1 MVMLNLAAL
10 DKAVRLVCPIIGLS
24 LSENNI
30 VTVMFKELA
39 TEAQRIAAQAVV
51 DNWVDPPEPRLVWAL
66 EFLDRFSE
74 ATQLAVVSAAQ
85 QNPSIRLWYDRLLAN
100 GSVDLNNARLIAG
113 LNAMRDAGLM
123 SQAEIDV
130 ALA

>member
-1 MVMLNLAAL
+1 MLTLGKL
-10 DKAVRLVCPIIGLS
+10 DQAVRVVCPIIGLRRAMDGTVS
-24 LSENNI
+24 I
-30 VTVMFKELA
+30 VFTDDA

-51 DNWVDPPEPRLVWAL
+51 DTWVEPPEPRLVWAL

>member
-1 MVMLNLAAL
+1 MLTLGKL
-10 DKAVRLVCPIIGLS
+10 DQAVRVVCPIIGLRRAMDGTVS
-24 LSENNI
+24 I
-30 VTVMFKELA
+30 VFTDDA

-51 DNWVDPPEPRLVWAL
+51 DTWVDPPEPRLVWAL

>member
-1 MVMLNLAAL
+1 MLADV
-10 DKAVRLVCPIIGLS
+10 DKAVRQVCPIEG
-24 LSENNI
+24 
-30 VTVMFKELA
+30 VTLLLNGGYTIHFEQSA
-39 TEAQRIAAQAVV
+39 TIAQKIAAQTIV

-66 EFLDRFSE
+66 DFLDRFSE

>member
-1 MVMLNLAAL
+1 MDGTV
-10 DKAVRLVCPIIGLS
+10 S
-24 LSENNI
+24 I
-30 VTVMFKELA
+30 VFTEDA

-51 DNWVDPPEPRLVWAL
+51 DNWVEPPEPRLVWAL

>member
-1 MVMLNLAAL
+1 MLA
-10 DKAVRLVCPIIGLS
+10 DVDQAVRQVCPIEG
-24 LSENNI
+24 
-30 VTVMFKELA
+30 VTLLLNGGYTIHFEQSA
-39 TEAQRIAAQAVV
+39 TTAQKIAAQAVV
-51 DNWVDPPEPRLVWAL
+51 DNWVEPPEPRLVWAL
-66 EFLDRFSE
+66 DFLDRFSE
-74 ATQLAVVSAAQ
+74 ATQLAVVFAAQ

>member
-1 MVMLNLAAL
+1 MLTLGRL
-10 DKAVRLVCPIIGLS
+10 DQAVRVVCPIIGLRRAMDGTVS
-24 LSENNI
+24 I
-30 VTVMFKELA
+30 VFTEDA
-39 TEAQRIAAQAVV
+39 TEAQRISAQAVV
-51 DNWVDPPEPRLVWAL
+51 DTWVEPPEPRLVWAL

>member
-1 MVMLNLAAL
+1 MLTLGKL
-10 DKAVRLVCPIIGLS
+10 DQAVRVVCPIIGLRRAMDGTVS
-24 LSENNI
+24 I
-30 VTVMFKELA
+30 VFTNDA

-51 DNWVDPPEPRLVWAL
+51 DTWVDPPEPRLVWAL

>member
-1 MVMLNLAAL
+1 MLTLGRL
-10 DKAVRLVCPIIGLS
+10 DQAVRVVCPIIGLRRAIDGTVS
-24 LSENNI
+24 I
-30 VTVMFKELA
+30 VFTEDA
-39 TEAQRIAAQAVV
+39 TEAQRISAQAVV

>member
-1 MVMLNLAAL
+1 MLTLGKL
-10 DKAVRLVCPIIGLS
+10 DQAVRVVCPIIGLRRAMDGTVS
-24 LSENNI
+24 I
-30 VTVMFKELA
+30 VFTEDA

-51 DNWVDPPEPRLVWAL
+51 DTWVEPPEPRLVWAL

>member
-1 MVMLNLAAL
+1 MLTLGKL
-10 DKAVRLVCPIIGLS
+10 DQAVRVVCPIIGLRRAMDGTVS
-24 LSENNI
+24 I
-30 VTVMFKELA
+30 VFTEDA

-51 DNWVDPPEPRLVWAL
+51 DTWVDPPEPRLVWAL

>member
-1 MVMLNLAAL
+1 MLTLGKL
-10 DKAVRLVCPIIGLS
+10 DQAVRVVCPIIGLRRAMDGTVS
-24 LSENNI
+24 I
-30 VTVMFKELA
+30 VFTEDA

-51 DNWVDPPEPRLVWAL
+51 DNWVEPPEPRLVWAL

>member
-1 MVMLNLAAL
+1 MLKLGKL
-10 DKAVRLVCPIIGLS
+10 DQAVRIVCPIIGLRQAMDGMVS
-24 LSENNI
+24 I
-30 VTVMFKELA
+30 VFTEDA

-51 DNWVDPPEPRLVWAL
+51 DNWVEPPERRLVWAL
-66 EFLDRFSE
+66 DFLDRFSD

>member
-1 MVMLNLAAL
+1 MLTLGKL
-10 DKAVRLVCPIIGLS
+10 DQAVRVVCPILGLRRAMDGTVS
-24 LSENNI
+24 I
-30 VTVMFKELA
+30 VFTDDA

-51 DNWVDPPEPRLVWAL
+51 DTWVDPPEPRLVWAL

>member
-1 MVMLNLAAL
+1 MLTLGKL
-10 DKAVRLVCPIIGLS
+10 DQAVRVVCPIIGLRRALDGTVS
-24 LSENNI
+24 I
-30 VTVMFKELA
+30 VFTEDA

-51 DNWVDPPEPRLVWAL
+51 DNWVEPPEPRLVWAL

>member
-1 MVMLNLAAL
+1 MLTLGKL
-10 DKAVRLVCPIIGLS
+10 DQAVRVVCPIIGLRRAMDGMVS
-24 LSENNI
+24 I
-30 VTVMFKELA
+30 VFTEDA

-51 DNWVDPPEPRLVWAL
+51 DTWVDPPEPRLVWAL

>member
-1 MVMLNLAAL
+1 MLTLGKL
-10 DKAVRLVCPIIGLS
+10 DQAVRVVCPIIGLRRAMDGTVS
-24 LSENNI
+24 I
-30 VTVMFKELA
+30 VFTDDA

-51 DNWVDPPEPRLVWAL
+51 DTWVDPPERRLVWAL

>member
-1 MVMLNLAAL
+1 MLTLGKL
-10 DKAVRLVCPIIGLS
+10 DQAVRVVCPIIGLRRAIDGTVS
-24 LSENNI
+24 I
-30 VTVMFKELA
+30 VFTDDA

-51 DNWVDPPEPRLVWAL
+51 DTWVEPPEPRLVWAL

>member
-1 MVMLNLAAL
+1 MLA
-10 DKAVRLVCPIIGLS
+10 DVDQAVRQVCPIEG
-24 LSENNI
+24 
-30 VTVMFKELA
+30 VTLLLNGGYTIHFEQSA
-39 TEAQRIAAQAVV
+39 TTAQKIAAQTIV
-51 DNWVDPPEPRLVWAL
+51 DTWVEPPEPRLVWAL
-66 EFLDRFSE
+66 DFLDRFSE
-74 ATQLAVVSAAQ
+74 TTQLAVVSAAQ

>member
-1 MVMLNLAAL
+1 MLTLGRL
-10 DKAVRLVCPIIGLS
+10 DQAVRVVCPIIGLRRATDGTVS
-24 LSENNI
+24 I
-30 VTVMFKELA
+30 VFTEDA
-39 TEAQRIAAQAVV
+39 TEAQRISAQAVV
-51 DNWVDPPEPRLVWAL
+51 DTWVEPPEPRLVWAL

>member
-1 MVMLNLAAL
+1 MLTLGKL
-10 DKAVRLVCPIIGLS
+10 DQAVRVVCPIIGLRRAMDGTVS
-24 LSENNI
+24 I
-30 VTVMFKELA
+30 VFTEDA

-51 DNWVDPPEPRLVWAL
+51 DNWVEPPEPRLVWAL
-66 EFLDRFSE
+66 DFLDRFSE

>member
-1 MVMLNLAAL
+1 MLTLGKL
-10 DKAVRLVCPIIGLS
+10 DQAVRVVCPILGLRRAMDGTVS
-24 LSENNI
+24 I
-30 VTVMFKELA
+30 VFTDDA

-51 DNWVDPPEPRLVWAL
+51 DTWVDPPEPRLVWAL

-85 QNPSIRLWYDRLLAN
+85 QNPSIRLWYDRLWAN

>member
-1 MVMLNLAAL
+1 MLADV
-10 DKAVRLVCPIIGLS
+10 DKAVRQVCPIEG
-24 LSENNI
+24 
-30 VTVMFKELA
+30 VTLLLNGGYTIQFEQSA
-39 TEAQRIAAQAVV
+39 TIAQKIAAQAVV
-51 DNWVDPPEPRLVWAL
+51 DAWVELPEPRLVWAL